1 MTQTTNK
8 LYDEVLSDAR
18 TKAERELRRGQ
29 KDAEAEARKIEDK
42 ARATVEEILGAARA
56 EGDRLRRQVLAT
68 VEVEAQRQRLA
79 RLEEILRSVYER
91 TERRLGELSD
101 QEQFDAQCRLTL
113 EAVAQMPHDSLQV
126 ALPASSPAVVGSTA
140 DVVVDVPIT
149 ALAPV
154 VETALISYW
163 ATACPWPSASGQETS
178 TVESERAVAVT
189 CAGGSG
195 TSALGVTGADRA
207 CGPWPIRLTAATLTT
222 YGTPLVSPVRV
233 TDNWSPRT

>member
-126 ALPASSPAVVGSTA
+126 ALPASSPAGR
-140 DVVVDVPIT
+140 VD
-149 ALAPV
+149 
-154 VETALISYW
+154 ELIRR
-163 ATACPWPSASGQETS
+163 ATAEADKTLDRNVALRPAGFPA
-178 TVESERAVAVT
+178 AVADGVVIRSED
-189 CAGGSG
+189 GSVEVVQ
-195 TSALGVTGADRA
+195 SLRERLRRM
-207 CGPWPIRLTAATLTT
+207 WPELRLDVARRLLPDEMNLTQT
-222 YGTPLVSPVRV
+222 KEG
-233 TDNWSPRT
+233 

>member
-126 ALPASSPAVVGSTA
+126 ALPASSPAGR
-140 DVVVDVPIT
+140 VD
-149 ALAPV
+149 
-154 VETALISYW
+154 ELIRR
-163 ATACPWPSASGQETS
+163 ATAEADKTLDRNVALRPAGFPASVADGVVIRSEDGSVEVVQSLRERLRRMWPEL
-178 TVESERAVAVT
+178 RLDVA
-189 CAGGSG
+189 
-195 TSALGVTGADRA
+195 R
-207 CGPWPIRLTAATLTT
+207 RLLPDEMNLTQAKE
-222 YGTPLVSPVRV
+222 G
-233 TDNWSPRT
+233 

>member
-79 RLEEILRSVYER
+79 RLEEILRSVYEQA
-91 TERRLGELSD
+91 ERRLGELSD

-126 ALPASSPAVVGSTA
+126 ALPASSPAGR
-140 DVVVDVPIT
+140 VD
-149 ALAPV
+149 
-154 VETALISYW
+154 ELIRR
-163 ATACPWPSASGQETS
+163 ATAEADKTLDRNVALRPAGFPASVADGVVIRSEDGSVEVVQSLRERLRRMWPEL
-178 TVESERAVAVT
+178 RLDVA
-189 CAGGSG
+189 
-195 TSALGVTGADRA
+195 R
-207 CGPWPIRLTAATLTT
+207 RLLPDEMNLTQT
-222 YGTPLVSPVRV
+222 KEG
-233 TDNWSPRT
+233 